1 MFMKVQ
7 ASSVKKKM
15 LPKTAGFETTTQMVQ
30 YTTLTT
36 EDLVD
41 GREIIKV
48 HIAWTPTPK
57 KEPYQFRNCV

>member
-7 ASSVKKKM
+7 ASSVKKNVTKDSRI
-15 LPKTAGFETTTQMVQ
+15 ETTTQMVQ